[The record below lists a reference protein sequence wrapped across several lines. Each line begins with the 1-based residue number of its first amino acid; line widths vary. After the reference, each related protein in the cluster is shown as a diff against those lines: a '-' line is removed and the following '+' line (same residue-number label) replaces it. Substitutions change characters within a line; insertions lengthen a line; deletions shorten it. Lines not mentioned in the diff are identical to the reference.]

1 MANRER
7 TIENKI
13 KFYENKIVAS
23 ETLIAEEQQKLEGY
37 KLELK
42 KWQVHKKNLEKL
54 LCAVLTENIFKSRCT
69 AGMAPTY
76 RNRFSFCFFNRT
88 VYHLMRYRAGKQD
101 QKIRRTYFLLHGTF
115 FLGKNFCLTSEP
127 FTDIFILTYHSFI
140 STNNYNTHI
149 LTSYLLF
156 LSNFDF

>member
-23 ETLIAEEQQKLEGY
+23 LIAEEQQKLEGY

-54 LCAVLTENIFKSRCT
+54 FQEIDNDV
-69 AGMAPTY
+69 
-76 RNRFSFCFFNRT
+76 
-88 VYHLMRYRAGKQD
+88 
-101 QKIRRTYFLLHGTF
+101 
-115 FLGKNFCLTSEP
+115 
-127 FTDIFILTYHSFI
+127 
-140 STNNYNTHI
+140 
-149 LTSYLLF
+149 
-156 LSNFDF
+156 

>member
-1 MANRER
+1 MYQCERLLYDGRNAKTRSKCIERIPIKKGDLYLIWQR

-54 LCAVLTENIFKSRCT
+54 FQEIDNDV
-69 AGMAPTY
+69 
-76 RNRFSFCFFNRT
+76 
-88 VYHLMRYRAGKQD
+88 
-101 QKIRRTYFLLHGTF
+101 
-115 FLGKNFCLTSEP
+115 
-127 FTDIFILTYHSFI
+127 
-140 STNNYNTHI
+140 
-149 LTSYLLF
+149 
-156 LSNFDF
+156 

>member
-7 TIENKI
+7 AIENKI

-54 LCAVLTENIFKSRCT
+54 FQEIDNDV
-69 AGMAPTY
+69 
-76 RNRFSFCFFNRT
+76 
-88 VYHLMRYRAGKQD
+88 
-101 QKIRRTYFLLHGTF
+101 
-115 FLGKNFCLTSEP
+115 
-127 FTDIFILTYHSFI
+127 
-140 STNNYNTHI
+140 
-149 LTSYLLF
+149 
-156 LSNFDF
+156 